1 MRLLT
6 CLCAAS
12 LLAGQVPAQSTIAP
26 PGLIGTWEAL
36 EPRETGIGATL
47 TFADRGSFTVTTGV
61 LMNARYTRDG
71 ALEAMIVRVTEP
83 GGGTTDM
90 TVIVVADTLTQYVDD
105 SMVRMTRVPGFGPD
119 TGLVGKWRFTRE
131 VRPSATVTGFT
142 QFTADGIV
150 RLRLPLQSQSGSYT
164 VSGNDLTLALPD
176 PGETARFTIVGDT
189 LTIEFPGRPPDRYV
203 KVR

>member
-1 MRLLT
+1 MRLLAW
-6 CLCAAS
+6 LCAAS
-12 LLAGQVPAQSTIAP
+12 LLAIRAPAQSANTP
-26 PGLIGTWEAL
+26 PRLIGTWEAL

-47 TFADRGSFTVTTGV
+47 TFAEQGSFTITTGV
-61 LMNARYTRDG
+61 LLNARYTRDG

-83 GGGTTDM
+83 SGGTADM

-105 SMVRMTRVPGFGPD
+105 SVVRMTRVPGFGPD

-131 VRPSATVTGFT
+131 ARPGTTVTGFT

-150 RLRLPLQSQSGSYT
+150 RVRLPLQSQSGSYT
-164 VSGNDLTLALPD
+164 ISGNDLTLALPD
-176 PGETARFTIVGDT
+176 PGDTARFTIAGDT